1 MWRFNTSYLSHD
13 GNYKYL
19 DKYMKNGNWIYVYD
33 EAKGTQGKT
42 KRPTL
47 NEQGKKVANNV
58 KEEITAEKNTAT
70 AEEQARHNAE
80 MEILR
85 DASKRTMEQHRKI
98 MNERITSI
106 QNMIKRMPENAK
118 NSNVPKL
125 RALIDKLKEDNNKK
139 RVSLQEKYAK
149 DSAKA
154 SEQTRTT
161 KQSISEA
168 AKKTYQE
175 ELDKITSSSQYIKSS
190 KKR

>member
-19 DKYMKNGNWIYVYD
+19 DKYMKNGNWFYVYD

-58 KEEITAEKNTAT
+58 KEEVTAEKNAAT

-154 SEQTRTT
+154 FEQTRTT

>member
-33 EAKGTQGKT
+33 EAKGTHGKT

-58 KEEITAEKNTAT
+58 KEEITAEKNAAT

-161 KQSISEA
+161 KKSISEA

>member
-19 DKYMKNGNWIYVYD
+19 DKCMKNGNWFYVYD

-58 KEEITAEKNTAT
+58 KEEVTAEKNAAT

-118 NSNVPKL
+118 NFNVPKL

-154 SEQTRTT
+154 FEQTRTT

-175 ELDKITSSSQYIKSS
+175 ELDKIASSSQYIKSS

>member
-33 EAKGTQGKT
+33 EPKGTQGKT

-47 NEQGKKVANNV
+47 NEQGKQVAKNV
-58 KEEITAEKNTAT
+58 KEEITAEKNAAT

-118 NSNVPKL
+118 NSNIPKL

-154 SEQTRTT
+154 SEQTITT
-161 KQSISEA
+161 KKSISEA

>member
-33 EAKGTQGKT
+33 EPKGTQGKT

-47 NEQGKKVANNV
+47 NEQGKQVAKNV
-58 KEEITAEKNTAT
+58 KEEITAEKNAAT

-106 QNMIKRMPENAK
+106 QNMIKRMPETAK
-118 NSNVPKL
+118 NSNVPKM

-161 KQSISEA
+161 KKSISEA

>member
-33 EAKGTQGKT
+33 EAKGTPGKT

-58 KEEITAEKNTAT
+58 KEEITAEKNAAT

>member
-33 EAKGTQGKT
+33 EAKGTHGKT

-58 KEEITAEKNTAT
+58 KEEITAEKNAAT

>member
-33 EAKGTQGKT
+33 EPKGTQGKT

-47 NEQGKKVANNV
+47 NEQGKQVAKNV
-58 KEEITAEKNTAT
+58 KEEITAEKNAAT

-118 NSNVPKL
+118 NSNVPKM

-161 KQSISEA
+161 KKSISEA

>member
-1 MWRFNTSYLSHD
+1 MWRFNTDYLSHD

-19 DKYMKNGNWIYVYD
+19 DKYMKNGRWNYVYE
-33 EAKGTQGKT
+33 EAKGTQEKT

-47 NEQGKKVANNV
+47 NEQGKKAANDV
-58 KEEITAEKNTAT
+58 KEEITAEKNAAT

-118 NSNVPKL
+118 NSNVPKM

-161 KQSISEA
+161 KKSISEA
-168 AKKTYQE
+168 AKETYQQ
-175 ELDKITSSSQYIKSS
+175 ELDKITSNSQYIKSS
-190 KKR
+190 RKR